1 MDLFSNTYF
10 ALFLIIALG
19 YLLGRIKIAG
29 ISLDVSAVL
38 FVAIIF
44 GHFQIINPAELKVI
58 QRIGL
63 VLFIYSI
70 GLQAGPGFFSTFK
83 KQGRNFAILGAVL
96 VASAAL
102 VTYLSSYFFEIKTE
116 ISIGLLTGALT
127 STPGLAA
134 AIESTQSPLASI
146 GYGIAYP
153 FGVIG
158 VILFVKL
165 MPKLLNKK
173 VKDAEN
179 EYEKESLS
187 AFPMIDK
194 KNFLVENQNVNGKT
208 IGELRIRHMT
218 KGVVSR
224 VMRNGEAFVPT
235 ADTKLYIGDI
245 LKVVAPADAFEKVN
259 LLIGSETEKEIPL
272 ATKYDVQSILVSNKE
287 VANMTV
293 KELNLLQSYNATITR
308 IRRSGIDITP
318 NPNTRI
324 QLGDKMMIACAKD
337 NMKQV
342 VTLLGNDDKRLS
354 DSDLLPVALGI
365 VLGVLIG
372 QLKISFTS
380 NFEFSLGLTGGV
392 LLISLLLSNMGK
404 TGKIVWNISGAANQL
419 LRQLGLLFFLSA
431 VGSKAGAELASTF
444 AEYGIKLFA
453 IGAVITLV
461 PMLVTVAV
469 ARFGFKINLLSLMGA
484 ITGGMTSTPGLA
496 ATTSMSDSDAP
507 QIAYATIY
515 PVAMVILIIF
525 VQILSHF

>member
-1 MDLFSNTYF
+1 MDLLTNTYF

-38 FVAIIF
+38 FVAIVF
-44 GHFQIINPAELKVI
+44 GHFGVVI
-58 QRIGL
+58 PSAIQKIGL

-70 GLQAGPGFFSTFK
+70 GLQAGPGFFGTFK
-83 KQGRNFAILGAVL
+83 KQGRTFAYLGFVL
-96 VASAAL
+96 VFTAAL
-102 VTYLSSYFFEIKTE
+102 TTWLSSVIFDIKTD

-134 AIESTQSPLASI
+134 AIDSTGSPLSSI

-158 VILFVKL
+158 VILFVKFL
-165 MPKLLNKK
+165 PKLMNQSVQK
-173 VKDAEN
+173 AE
-179 EYEKESLS
+179 EDYEKESMSNYPL
-187 AFPMIDK
+187 MDK
-194 KNFLVENQNVNGKT
+194 RNFVVENKNIDGKT
-208 IGELRIRHMT
+208 IGELKIRHMT

-235 ADTKLYIGDI
+235 PDTQLFIGDV
-245 LKVVAPADAFEKVN
+245 LKVVAPVDAFKEVKM
-259 LLIGSETEKEIPL
+259 LIGNESDIEIPL
-272 ATKYDVQSILVSNKE
+272 STKYDVQSVLVSNKE
-287 VANMTV
+287 IANTTV
-293 KELNLLQSYNATITR
+293 KELNLLGSYNATITR

-318 NPNTRI
+318 NPNTKI
-324 QLGDKMMIACAKD
+324 QLGDKIIIACSKD

-342 VTLLGNDDKRLS
+342 FTLLGNDDRRLS

-365 VLGVLIG
+365 VVGVLLG
-372 QLKISFTS
+372 QLKISFSHT
-380 NFEFSLGLTGGV
+380 FEFSLGLTGGV
-392 LLISLLLSNMGK
+392 LLVGLILSNLGR
-404 TGKIVWNISGAANQL
+404 TGKIIWTITGAANQL

-431 VGSKAGAELASTF
+431 VGTKAGSELAATF
-444 AEYGIKLFA
+444 SEYGFKLFA
-453 IGAVITLV
+453 IGAAITII
-461 PMLVTVAV
+461 PMLVTALFCKWVL
-469 ARFGFKINLLSLMGA
+469 KLNLLSLMGA

-525 VQILSHF
+525 VQILSYF